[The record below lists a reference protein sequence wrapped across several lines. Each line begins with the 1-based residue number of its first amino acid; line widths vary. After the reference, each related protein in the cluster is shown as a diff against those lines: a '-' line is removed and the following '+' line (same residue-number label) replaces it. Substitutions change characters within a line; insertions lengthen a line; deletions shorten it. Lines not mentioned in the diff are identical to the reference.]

1 MTVVMPNAIPRWK
14 PPHVRVKPAKE
25 HAHYCS
31 ADWAARRQRILIRD
45 AYTCRR
51 CDEVVAGKAAHVD
64 HVVPLED
71 GGTDDDSNLQTLCA
85 ACHGAK
91 TRGEQRRRGHVT

>member
-1 MTVVMPNAIPRWK
+1 M
-14 PPHVRVKPAKE
+14 KPAKE
-25 HAHYCS
+25 HAHYLT
-31 ADWAARRQRILIRD
+31 ADWTARRQRILLRD

-51 CDEVVAGKAAHVD
+51 CDEVAAGKAAHVD

-91 TRGEQRRRGHVT
+91 TRGAQRRRGHVRLGGGGVDRETDA